1 MHYTEYTGIYIILML
16 RESNVTHALYY
27 YIIINIAIYSLSYL
41 FHNFSIYFAPLV
53 SGMTYDNKKVDI
65 TKSITWLGKMRAQQ
79 RRLINVIHMLMMK
92 MLSLKT

>member
-41 FHNFSIYFAPLV
+41 FPNFSIYFAPLV